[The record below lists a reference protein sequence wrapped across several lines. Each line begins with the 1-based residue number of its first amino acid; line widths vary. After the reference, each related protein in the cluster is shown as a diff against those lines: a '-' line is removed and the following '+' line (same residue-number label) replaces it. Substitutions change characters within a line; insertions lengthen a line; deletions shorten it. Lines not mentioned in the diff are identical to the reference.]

1 MPQSQY
7 TQITQYQRDIVILQQ
22 QQQQQQ
28 QQRRSP
34 KMLGLAMD
42 LQQI

>member
-28 QQRRSP
+28 QRRSP

-42 LQQI
+42 HQQI